1 MITHAPLTKLGER
14 FDKAIAYALATHRLQ
29 YRKESNVPYTAHLLG
44 VCAIA
49 LEFGAT
55 EDEAMAALLHDAVE
69 DCGGRP
75 RLEDIRERFGS
86 PVADIVAACSDS
98 FESDAGAEKRPWYD
112 RKRAYIDELSDGAK
126 TSESAL
132 LVSASDKL
140 YNALAIMN
148 DVGLHGDS
156 VYARFKSRKSGTLW
170 YYRSLAEAYG
180 RRTGRHSPIAAQL
193 GKVVHELAGKAV
205 SVAELLAN
213 FTIDDTV
220 DGREKGS
227 LVHAGRAE

>member
-1 MITHAPLTKLGER
+1 MITHLPLTKLGDR

-98 FESDAGAEKRPWYD
+98 FEADAGSEKQPWYD
-112 RKRAYIDELSDGAK
+112 RKRAYIDELSERQK

-148 DVGLHGDS
+148 DVGRHGAG
-156 VYARFKSRKSGTLW
+156 VYERFKSRKFGTLW
-170 YYRSLAEAYG
+170 YYRSLADAYE
-180 RRTGRHSPIAAQL
+180 RRTGRHAAIGAQL
-193 GKVVHELAGKAV
+193 SKIVDELAGKAV
-205 SVAELLAN
+205 SAHELLAA
-213 FTIDDTV
+213 FAIDDSV
-220 DGREKGS
+220 DDREKGG
-227 LVHAGRAE
+227 LARAGRAE

>member
-1 MITHAPLTKLGER
+1 LITHPPLTKLGER

-29 YRKESNVPYTAHLLG
+29 YRKESNVPYSAHLLG
-44 VCAIA
+44 GCAIA

-55 EDEAMAALLHDAVE
+55 EDEAIAALLHDAVE

-86 PVADIVAACSDS
+86 AVADIVEACSDS
-98 FESDAGAEKRPWYD
+98 FEADAGAEKQPWYD
-112 RKRAYIDELSDGAK
+112 RKRAYIDELSDAK

-148 DVGLHGDS
+148 DVGHHGVS

-170 YYRSLAEAYG
+170 YYRSLADAYG
-180 RRTGRHSPIAAQL
+180 RRTGRHAAIAGQL
-193 GKVVHELAGKAV
+193 RKVVDELAGKAV
-205 SVAELLAN
+205 SAQELLAI
-213 FTIDDTV
+213 FAIDDSV

-227 LVHAGRAE
+227 LAHAGRAE

>member
-1 MITHAPLTKLGER
+1 MTTHPRSTKLGER
-14 FDKAIAYALATHRLQ
+14 FDRAIAYALATHRLQ

-69 DCGGRP
+69 DCGGTP

-98 FESDAGAEKRPWYD
+98 FEADAGTEKQPWYD
-112 RKRAYIDELSDGAK
+112 RKRAYIDELSDPQK

-140 YNALAIMN
+140 YNALTIMN
-148 DVGLHGDS
+148 DVGHHGPS
-156 VYARFKSRKSGTLW
+156 VYERFKSRKFGTLW
-170 YYRSLAEAYG
+170 YYRSLADAYG
-180 RRTGRHSPIAAQL
+180 RRTGRHAAICGQL
-193 GKVVHELAGKAV
+193 GKIVDELAGKAV
-205 SVAELLAN
+205 SAHELLAA
-213 FTIDDTV
+213 FAIDDSV
-220 DGREKGS
+220 NEREKGG
-227 LVHAGRAE
+227 LTRVGPT